1 MASKLNA
8 PMFKIT
14 PKEVDFL
21 SIPVDIGSMKTNPLS
36 IFAWFASALFLV
48 ALLASCS
55 TQGQQSCS
63 AYQGVEAPA
72 HSNR

>member
-1 MASKLNA
+1 
-8 PMFKIT
+8 MFKIT

-21 SIPVDIGSMKTNPLS
+21 SIPADIASMKTNPLS

-48 ALLASCS
+48 VLLASCS